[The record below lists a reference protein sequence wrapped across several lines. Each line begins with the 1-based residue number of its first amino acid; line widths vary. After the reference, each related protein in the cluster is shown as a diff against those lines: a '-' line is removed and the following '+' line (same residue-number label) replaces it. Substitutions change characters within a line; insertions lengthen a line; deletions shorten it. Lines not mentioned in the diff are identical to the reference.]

1 MTITCPHCSKN
12 LKLNDKIRASV
23 QNLPTGQSLRLKCP
37 HCENTIFCDAD
48 SLPGSQKMNEP
59 PQSSDVPGEL
69 RNFLVKPPSPP
80 DITWLKDGVFNEE
93 EAVED
98 IPQALVLVQPGES
111 RDLIAKA
118 VESIGY
124 QPTFAQSATEA
135 MEKMQFVTYAG
146 VILHSQ
152 FEGGGLDQSSF
163 HQYMRKM
170 GMEKRRFIF
179 YILVGPS
186 FFTLYDLEALAN
198 SANLVVNEKELPD
211 FLTIL
216 RKAIPQYEE
225 LFGTLMAELSAFGG

>member
-48 SLPGSQKMNEP
+48 SLPTSQKMNVP
-59 PQSSDVPGEL
+59 PQTSGVPGEL

-80 DITWLKDGVFNEE
+80 DISWLKEGVFNEE
-93 EAVED
+93 ETVED

-111 RDLIAKA
+111 CDHIAKA

-124 QPTFAQSATEA
+124 QPTFAQSAEDA
-135 MEKMQFVTYAG
+135 IEKMQFVTYAG

-152 FEGGGLDQSSF
+152 FEGGGLDQASF
-163 HQYMRKM
+163 PQFMRHM
-170 GMEKRRFIF
+170 GMEKLRFIF
-179 YILVGPS
+179 
-186 FFTLYDLEALAN
+186 
-198 SANLVVNEKELPD
+198 
-211 FLTIL
+211 
-216 RKAIPQYEE
+216 
-225 LFGTLMAELSAFGG
+225 